1 MYRERERE
9 RKRESS
15 VESSPIYG
23 FCRIKVNLVDSKD
36 LTGNY
41 SSQAGAGESE
51 RAEAG
56 ARH

>member
-1 MYRERERE
+1 MYRERE

-56 ARH
+56 AGH